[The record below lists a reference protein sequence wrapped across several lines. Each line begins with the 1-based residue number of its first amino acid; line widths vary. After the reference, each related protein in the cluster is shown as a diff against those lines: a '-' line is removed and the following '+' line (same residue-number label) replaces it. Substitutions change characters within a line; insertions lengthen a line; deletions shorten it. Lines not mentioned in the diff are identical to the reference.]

1 MFKDKMFRRSALVV
15 AILLMAFSA
24 RSIWSQD
31 AASKKDDAK
40 KDEAKQEAPTSSV
53 APASVEITPNMLDVH
68 VGEKVKFS
76 ASAKDASGNAIDTK
90 PSVWFAA
97 PFDLAGAD
105 ESGEVTFHAPGV
117 VTVGAVIAGK
127 AGYAT
132 VNVGSSKVTTI
143 EIASPAY
150 PIVAGSSEKLTV
162 IARSVNGDPRSDAA
176 IKWMSEKPAI
186 ASVDAAGLVTGLAPG
201 SATIKASSEGAS
213 GSVTFQVVR
222 DAVRKLTV
230 KPATAEARTGDV
242 VHFSAAATDA
252 GGGHMKEPPVRW
264 SISGDGA
271 AVYAD
276 GGFVAEKA
284 GTYVVTASSGQH
296 SASASVVVRPRNVER
311 EMEVVAHVPMPDLQ
325 MSEEWIIG
333 HHAYLATITDKLFT
347 YDIADPANPKLLDTL
362 QVDARLINDIS
373 TTPDEKIGVFTREG
387 ASNRKNGIVFLDTSD
402 AAHLKV
408 LSEYT
413 ATVSG
418 GVHSAYVDGHYVYI
432 TDDAT
437 GSLRVIDFAD
447 VKHPKEV
454 ARWQTEN
461 PTVVTFET
469 KMGSMTSGR
478 YLHDLQVVDGLAY
491 LAYWRDGLVILDV
504 GNGMAGG
511 SPENPKLVS
520 QYHFNHYEL
529 YGDGWLAGTHSVF
542 RYKNYLFV
550 GDEVFPAIF
559 ELDNRDRI
567 PVRAICHV
575 MDVSDLKHPREV
587 AQYEVPEG
595 GSHNFWAANDMLYEG
610 YYSGGARV
618 LDISGELRG
627 DLYRQGREIARFWT
641 GDSKGFRPNLPFT
654 WGGQPCSVKCDSDL
668 LNSLM
673 YFNDIHSG
681 LWITKLGAPKFE
693 GSTSSPAVRKSE
705 HTIH

>member
-1 MFKDKMFRRSALVV
+1 MFERRAVLLAVTVPIFSVV
-15 AILLMAFSA
+15 V
-24 RSIWSQD
+24 WSQD
-31 AASKKDDAK
+31 AAKP
-40 KDEAKQEAPTSSV
+40 QESTTSV
-53 APASVEITPNMLDVH
+53 APAVVEITPKTLDVH
-68 VGEKVKFS
+68 VGQKVKFS
-76 ASAKDASGNAIDTK
+76 AAAKDATGNAIDAK

-105 ESGEVTFHAPGV
+105 DSGEVTFHAPGI

-127 AGYAT
+127 TGYAT
-132 VNVGSSKVTTI
+132 VNVATSKIAAVEI
-143 EIASPAY
+143 EPLAR
-150 PIVAGSSEKLTV
+150 PIVAGSAERLMAV
-162 IARSVNGDPRSDAA
+162 ARTVNGEPRSDAA
-176 IKWMSEKPAI
+176 IKWTSDKPSI
-186 ASVDAAGLVTGLAPG
+186 ATVDAAGLVTGVSPG
-201 SATIKASSEGAS
+201 SATIKASSDEAS
-213 GSVTFQVVR
+213 GKITVQVVR
-222 DAVRKLTV
+222 DAVRKLGIN
-230 KPATAEARTGDV
+230 PATADARTGDV
-242 VHFSAAATDA
+242 VHFKASDS
-252 GGGHMKEPPVRW
+252 GKETPVRW
-264 SISGDGA
+264 SVTGSGASIFPDGA
-271 AVYAD
+271 
-276 GGFVAEKA
+276 FVAEKA
-284 GTYVVTASSGQH
+284 GTYIVTASSGQH

-311 EMEVVAHVPMPDLQ
+311 EVEVVSHVAMADLQ

-333 HHAYLATITDKLFT
+333 HHAYLATIADKLLV

-362 QVDARLINDIS
+362 KVDARLINDIS

-402 AAHLKV
+402 PSHLKV

-418 GVHSAYVDGHYVYI
+418 GVHSAYIDSHYVYL

-437 GSLRVIDFAD
+437 GSLRIIDFQD

-461 PTVVTFET
+461 PTVVTINTEI
-469 KMGSMTSGR
+469 GSMSSGR
-478 YLHDLQVVDGLAY
+478 YLHDLQVKDGIAY
-491 LAYWRDGLVILDV
+491 LAYWRDGLIILDV

-511 SPENPKLVS
+511 TPENPKLVS
-520 QYHFNHYEL
+520 QYRFNHYEL

-559 ELDNRDRI
+559 NIEDRDRI

-575 MDVSDLKHPREV
+575 MDISDIKHPKEV
-587 AQYEVPEG
+587 AQYEAPEG

-641 GDSKGFRPNLPFT
+641 GDSKGYRINLPFT
-654 WGGQPCSVKCDSDL
+654 WGGQPCSVTCDTAE
-668 LNSLM
+668 LNSLV

-681 LWITKLGAPKFE
+681 LWITKLGAAKFQ
-693 GSTSSPAVRKSE
+693 GSTTAPPVRKTE
-705 HTIH
+705 QTIH